1 MMNSYYWIMKYS
13 NTLESLEFVVI
24 VDNPHQQIDILNN
37 NKNFKEFFYWNWKLM
52 HPLNNI
58 HTNK

>member
-1 MMNSYYWIMKYS
+1 MNSYYWIMKYS

-37 NKNFKEFFYWNWKLM
+37 NKNFRVFLLKLK
-52 HPLNNI
+52 
-58 HTNK
+58 TDASTK

>member
-24 VDNPHQQIDILNN
+24 VDNPHQFDILNN
-37 NKNFKEFFYWNWKLM
+37 NKNFKELAFLLKLK
-52 HPLNNI
+52 
-58 HTNK
+58 TDASTK

>member
-37 NKNFKEFFYWNWKLM
+37 NKNFKELAFLLKQK
-52 HPLNNI
+52 
-58 HTNK
+58 TDASTK